1 MRKINLL
8 QILLPAD
15 EMEAEAP
22 YRKTLALLATSPLPT
37 TTKRVEPLL
46 I

>member
-15 EMEAEAP
+15 EVEAEAP

-37 TTKRVEPLL
+37 TTKLAEPPLM
-46 I
+46 